1 MFGTV
6 PPISPH
12 IGTNTGNP
20 TSLNRTDPIPVDIT
34 NNNTTTN
41 VAQNVVNEDLL
52 NFLIQEEIDLVLA
65 HEGPSET
72 KDTKIAILR
81 LKFNAFKALEGEKV
95 NGTFTRLKCLLYDL
109 ENNGVSI
116 PQAEVNATFFNSLPR
131 KYLSMNLTQ
140 RANNSIKND
149 TLAALYG
156 KYNYEESMID
166 QIYESET
173 QRFTIQASSSKALIS
188 NPLMQDSDSDV
199 EEDTRSSSEFLA
211 DLDAEFHYRALLAN
225 QKRYY
230 KRSRIVGSAKKPIE
244 KTKETC
250 FACGKLGHIQ
260 KDSPSIKTSIPSY
273 PSSNKSFSKPK
284 FQSNST
290 PQHNQTVDNHQKD
303 YKGRYKG
310 LKAEIAILAKKI
322 DSLSKGKHDKWLVA
336 DSFDWDEESVSS
348 EDEGVTKVKAFM
360 SIAKEEPSVG
370 KNDARSG

>member
-1 MFGTV
+1 MSRTV

-65 HEGPSET
+65 YEGPSET

-81 LKFNAFKALEGEKV
+81 LKFNAFKALE
-95 NGTFTRLKCLLYDL
+95 
-109 ENNGVSI
+109 
-116 PQAEVNATFFNSLPR
+116 AEVNAIFVNSLPI
-131 KYLSMNLTQ
+131 KWLSMNQTQ

-156 KYNYEESMID
+156 KYNYKESMID

-173 QRFTIQASSSKALIS
+173 QRFTIQAFSSKALIS
-188 NPLMQDSDSDV
+188 NPLIQDSDSDV

-230 KRSRIVGSAKKPIE
+230 KRSRIVRSAKKPIE

-250 FACGKLGHIQ
+250 FACVKLGHIQ
-260 KDSPSIKTSIPSY
+260 KDSPSIKTSTPSY
-273 PSSNKSFSKPK
+273 HSSNKSFSKPK

-303 YKGRYKG
+303 YKGKYKG
-310 LKAEIAILAKKI
+310 LKAKITILTKKI
-322 DSLSKGKHDKWLVA
+322 DSLSK
-336 DSFDWDEESVSS
+336 VSS
-348 EDEGVTKVKAFM
+348 EDEGVTKVKEFM
-360 SIAKEEPSVG
+360 AIAKEEPSVG